1 MAFDE
6 EAKREDGAQTAS
18 KDAVGAAFTVPSVQ
32 EGVLGPDADEVAG
45 GGTSCGEAD
54 ADGSSPMPARKKKG
68 VLPLVVLLVVFLSG
82 AIGGAGYLLWQKL
95 GADHITSQEVSAGDA
110 GNGVQEEA
118 PKVRNP

>member
-1 MAFDE
+1 
-6 EAKREDGAQTAS
+6 
-18 KDAVGAAFTVPSVQ
+18 
-32 EGVLGPDADEVAG
+32 
-45 GGTSCGEAD
+45 
-54 ADGSSPMPARKKKG
+54 MPARKKKG